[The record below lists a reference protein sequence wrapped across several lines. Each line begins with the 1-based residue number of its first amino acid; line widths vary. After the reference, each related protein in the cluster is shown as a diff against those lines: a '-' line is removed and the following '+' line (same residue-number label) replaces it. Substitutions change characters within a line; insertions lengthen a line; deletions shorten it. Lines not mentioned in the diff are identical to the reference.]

1 MIAVSF
7 QFFGKSY
14 LAMAVNPTSH
24 FWLIFFY
31 ENKPEKQWKRT
42 NFWYTSVIN
51 MHLQRKHQR
60 DSTPKFMKQTGNE
73 TRSYRMSQNMSE
85 SVAVTTVKA
94 IST

>member
-1 MIAVSF
+1 
-7 QFFGKSY
+7 
-14 LAMAVNPTSH
+14 
-24 FWLIFFY
+24 
-31 ENKPEKQWKRT
+31 
-42 NFWYTSVIN
+42 